1 MSSEWLLAAT
11 YNVVLLGVCGVALLR
26 GGRPERIGASINLLG
41 SYLTTGLRLADS
53 RFNAP
58 AEIVIVVIDLSVTV
72 GFFWLAITTVRF
84 WPIWAFGFAVANIS
98 TNVVGAWV
106 PRVPLF
112 AYLTGLGIYAY
123 LALGALLLGTLSLPR
138 SASPWLRHGGRG
150 ARLPVE
156 TRPTPDPAIDAA
168 VRERPDA
175 QRDN

>member
-98 TNVVGAWV
+98 TTVV
-106 PRVPLF
+106 
-112 AYLTGLGIYAY
+112 
-123 LALGALLLGTLSLPR
+123 
-138 SASPWLRHGGRG
+138 RG
-150 ARLPVE
+150 ASI
-156 TRPTPDPAIDAA
+156 RPWPAAA
-168 VRERPDA
+168 A
-175 QRDN
+175 G